1 MKIACCTMEMI
12 TLIFLLLVSFNGAF
26 NYLDDVDIS
35 RIDLVSR
42 PTTELVSAWG
52 APDNVVVAT
61 DLGLVSSQLDEVE
74 IWSYYNPVR
83 SVSVRDNVV
92 LSIRWG

>member
-1 MKIACCTMEMI
+1 MEMI

-35 RIDLVSR
+35 RIDLVSK

-61 DLGLVSSQLDEVE
+61 DIGLVSSQFDEVE